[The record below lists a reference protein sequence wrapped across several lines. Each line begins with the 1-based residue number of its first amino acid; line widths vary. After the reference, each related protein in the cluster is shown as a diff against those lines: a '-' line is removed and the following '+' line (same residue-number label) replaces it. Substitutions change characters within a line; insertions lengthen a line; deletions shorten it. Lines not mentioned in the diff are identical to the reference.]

1 MYRSYYQ
8 TLNLRSQVK
17 RARSPRQESPKTVT
31 AETVWAAAAYAH
43 RVNGGEYFK
52 EPRYKMEAT
61 GTYTNEVAQQ
71 ANRWHM
77 WQAIED
83 ESPITEA
90 DRELGRRVR
99 DWAQKDLVVKTLKGT
114 ARDFDVTMGRV
125 VEMDDFIT
133 TVDRYEIS
141 LVCSRPRAYEDAQQL
156 EQAMEGISREPLAPV
171 GERVDETVTVAK
183 SIYSQN
189 YGVYFITAVTGSR
202 HAVFFSYRERLAVGH
217 QCRIRGTVK
226 AHRDNSTQ
234 LNRVRMV

>member
-1 MYRSYYQ
+1 
-8 TLNLRSQVK
+8 
-17 RARSPRQESPKTVT
+17 
-31 AETVWAAAAYAH
+31 
-43 RVNGGEYFK
+43 
-52 EPRYKMEAT
+52 
-61 GTYTNEVAQQ
+61 
-71 ANRWHM
+71 
-77 WQAIED
+77 
-83 ESPITEA
+83 
-90 DRELGRRVR
+90 
-99 DWAQKDLVVKTLKGT
+99 
-114 ARDFDVTMGRV
+114 
-125 VEMDDFIT
+125 MDDFIT

-202 HAVFFSYRERLAVGH
+202 HAVFFSYRERLPVGH

-226 AHRDNSTQ
+226 AHRDNFTQ